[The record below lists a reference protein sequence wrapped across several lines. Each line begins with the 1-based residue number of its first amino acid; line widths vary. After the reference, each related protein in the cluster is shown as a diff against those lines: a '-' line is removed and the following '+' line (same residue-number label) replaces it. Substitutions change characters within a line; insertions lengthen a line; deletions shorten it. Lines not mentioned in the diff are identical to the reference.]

1 MSGHSKWNNIKRK
14 KEKTDGARAK
24 VFTKIGREIAVAVK
38 EGGGNPASNSKLAA
52 LIAKAKANSV
62 PNDNIQRIIKR
73 AEGGD
78 KTEYEAITY
87 EGYGPGGIAVMVETL
102 TDNRNRTAANMRHYF
117 DKFGGNLGQMGC
129 VGFMFTQKGVIVV
142 DLEDKDPDELMM
154 DALDA
159 GADDFDAGEDAA
171 EVTTSPENFTAVCE
185 ALEKKGYKFISAD
198 VAQVPSTTTAL
209 SDPDQLVQMGKLLDA
224 LDEKHVPRAVTSS
237 SPQARIRAYLE
248 PLGLYHR
255 FGRIVT
261 AYDVPHGKPEPDIYL
276 KGAEALGLAPEK
288 CLALEDSPSG
298 ILSASRAG
306 CLSVVIPDQD
316 QPDADTLSRVYAKA
330 DSLADI
336 IGLL

>member
-1 MSGHSKWNNIKRK
+1 MLTLYKEKAPVSGVLFDMDGLVVDTEWMYSRFWMEACRFYGFPMTKEQSLQMRSLNHALGQAKLHELFGEGADYETIRK
-14 KEKTDGARAK
+14 KR
-24 VFTKIGREIAVAVK
+24 IA
-38 EGGGNPASNSKLAA
+38 L
-52 LIAKAKANSV
+52 
-62 PNDNIQRIIKR
+62 
-73 AEGGD
+73 
-78 KTEYEAITY
+78 
-87 EGYGPGGIAVMVETL
+87 
-102 TDNRNRTAANMRHYF
+102 
-117 DKFGGNLGQMGC
+117 
-129 VGFMFTQKGVIVV
+129 
-142 DLEDKDPDELMM
+142 M
-154 DALDA
+154 DAYVL
-159 GADDFDAGEDAA
+159 
-171 EVTTSPENFTAVCE
+171 EN
-185 ALEKKGYKFISAD
+185 G
-198 VAQVPSTTTAL
+198 VAPK
-209 SDPDQLVQMGKLLDA
+209 PGIYELLDA

-237 SPQARIRAYLE
+237 SPQGRIRAYLE

-276 KGAEALGLAPEK
+276 KGAEVLGLAPEK